1 MTLAHSSLNARRR
14 AASESPACQV
24 DDTGTVPVRD
34 APGKQRGLTAAG
46 GGHAGVPR
54 RRSVGETEFRAALP
68 ELVVNA
74 FADPNGRTNPRMPM
88 LRELEGL
95 LRAASAFPAG
105 APVAQDTQPA

>member
-1 MTLAHSSLNARRR
+1 
-14 AASESPACQV
+14 
-24 DDTGTVPVRD
+24 
-34 APGKQRGLTAAG
+34 
-46 GGHAGVPR
+46 
-54 RRSVGETEFRAALP
+54 
-68 ELVVNA
+68 VNA